1 MGSVY
6 AGLLASAGNE
16 LQVVDHWRE
25 HVQAIGEQGL
35 RVEGASGDRR
45 VRMAAATEAPR
56 EPMDLVII
64 ATKAAQAAHA
74 ARDACSMLAP
84 HTVVLTIQNGLGS
97 ADAVA
102 AEVGAD
108 RLLVGVAAAF
118 GASLRGPGHAR
129 HEGMAA
135 VRMGPY
141 AGLPSAQAEAVA
153 RIWRDAGFNADAVD
167 DVLAMQWEKLI
178 CNVAY
183 SAPCAL
189 TGMTV
194 GQVMDDPEIG
204 PVSRA
209 AAVEALRVARA
220 CGIAVQV
227 EDAVAHV
234 RAFGQRVADAKPSV
248 LLDHEKRRFSEID
261 VINGAIP
268 RQASRVGLDAP
279 VNATLTALVKQRER
293 GFRAVKGERIS
304 SLADTG
310 PRTEV

>member
-1 MGSVY
+1 MKIAVMGCGAMGSVY

-16 LQVVDHWRE
+16 LQVIDRWQE
-25 HVQAIGEQGL
+25 HVQTIRDQGL
-35 RVEGASGDRR
+35 RVEGASGDRT
-45 VRMAAATEAPR
+45 VRMAAATEVPH

-64 ATKAAQAAHA
+64 ATKASQTAQA
-74 ARDACSMLAP
+74 ARDARAMLAP

-97 ADAVA
+97 ADLVA
-102 AEVGAD
+102 EEVGAD

-118 GASLRGPGHAR
+118 GASLRGPAHAR

-135 VRMGPY
+135 VRMGAY
-141 AGLPSAQAEAVA
+141 AGLPFAQADGVAKVWRSAGFNAEAVA
-153 RIWRDAGFNADAVD
+153 

-194 GQVMDDPEIG
+194 GQVMDDPGIG

-209 AAVEALRVARA
+209 AAVEAWHVARA
-220 CGIAVQV
+220 CGVAIQV

-234 RAFGQRVADAKPSV
+234 RAFGARVADAKPSV
-248 LLDHEKRRFSEID
+248 LLDHEKRRHSEID

-268 RQASRVGLDAP
+268 RQAARAGQEAP

-293 GFRAVKGERIS
+293 DF
-304 SLADTG
+304 
-310 PRTEV
+310 

>member
-1 MGSVY
+1 MKIAVVGCGAMGSVY
-6 AGLLASAGNE
+6 AALLASAGNE
-16 LQVVDHWRE
+16 VLAVDRWQE
-25 HVQAIGEQGL
+25 HVQAIRDRGL
-35 RVEGASGDRR
+35 RVQGASGDRT
-45 VRMAAATEAPR
+45 VRIAAATEAPQ
-56 EPMDLVII
+56 EPVDLVIL
-64 ATKAAQAAHA
+64 ATKASQTVQAA
-74 ARDACSMLAP
+74 REACAMLAP
-84 HTVVLTIQNGLGS
+84 HTMVLTIQNGLGS

-102 AEVGAD
+102 AAVGSD

-118 GASLRGPGHAR
+118 GASLPGPGHAR

-135 VRMGPY
+135 VRLGAY
-141 AGLPSAQAEAVA
+141 AGLPLAQAQRIAELWRSAGFNAEAVA
-153 RIWRDAGFNADAVD
+153 

-189 TGMTV
+189 TGMTI

-209 AAVEALRVARA
+209 AAAEALRVAQAR
-220 CGIAVQV
+220 GIAVKV

-234 RAFGQRVADAKPSV
+234 RAFGTRIADAKPSV
-248 LLDHEKRRFSEID
+248 LLDHEMRRPSEID

-268 RQASRVGLDAP
+268 GQAARCGLAAP

-293 GFRAVKGERIS
+293 DF
-304 SLADTG
+304 
-310 PRTEV
+310 